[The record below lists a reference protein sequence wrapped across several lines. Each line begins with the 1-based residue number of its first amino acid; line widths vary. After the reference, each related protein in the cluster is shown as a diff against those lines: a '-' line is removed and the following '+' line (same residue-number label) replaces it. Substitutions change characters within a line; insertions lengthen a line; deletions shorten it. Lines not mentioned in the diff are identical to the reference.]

1 MARPRP
7 PVKAPFGLVEAYRLL
22 GGMPDPPGLEL
33 ITGRNAPALKQ
44 LARFVC
50 AMAAGRVGNELY
62 LGTHAIADALGC
74 SQMAAHYRIRQLEAL
89 GVLKCLWRGGLC
101 RKDRDGNPYKRLTKR
116 ASEYQYLGFGQL
128 QLATRR
134 KQEGRSEPQVCAGA
148 E

>member
-22 GGMPDPPGLEL
+22 DGMPDPPGLEL

-62 LGTHAIADALGC
+62 LGTNALADALGC
-74 SQMAAHYRIRQLEAL
+74 SQKSAHNYLRRLEEL
-89 GVLKCLWRGGLC
+89 KVLRCLWRGGLC

-116 ASEYQYLGFGQL
+116 ASEYQYTGFGWL
-128 QLATRR
+128 QLITRR
-134 KQEGRSEPQVCAGA
+134 KQEARPTPRVCEGA